1 VYETHDWLSTSWKW
15 RNDTPRPIVLP
26 GNLKAFSYGV
36 HRSIL
41 PTQYFLLPHLPPIF
55 PNEIV
60 TEQGP
65 FIKMVEHDYSSY
77 TEDESHEDQILRA
90 VLAKK
95 GHKARKEGA
104 AMEENFRP

>member
-1 VYETHDWLSTSWKW
+1 
-15 RNDTPRPIVLP
+15 
-26 GNLKAFSYGV
+26 
-36 HRSIL
+36 
-41 PTQYFLLPHLPPIF
+41 
-55 PNEIV
+55 
-60 TEQGP
+60 
-65 FIKMVEHDYSSY
+65 MVEHDYSSY